1 MKISARLL
9 LGFIAVIGIVIAF
22 SIIVFLSVR
31 ELTSYIG
38 RLNEL
43 SHHQAIAGNLRFNVT
58 LMAMPAYDYVIT
70 GKREEHIGD
79 FRNQASIVEERLRDI
94 EAVELTVEEKGI
106 VKEIRAD
113 YEDIKR
119 LTQAMFNIA
128 SPIGKP
134 QAMRLMEEMDYKY
147 VHPASEKTT
156 RLFDIIKEKREK
168 VQAAAKKAEKR
179 AIIVFAAGIL
189 IAFVISTVI
198 AGAISRSISRPLG
211 EMAALSQKIAQGDL
225 DVAIKTKRSDEIG
238 ILSTAFNN
246 MAVNLKNSQMEQG
259 RLFEEEQKKV
269 QEMAVLQEAAADIAS
284 DLALEPLLE
293 RLTHHAS
300 SLVKAEL
307 AALVTLNPEAG
318 GIQYFKS
325 NVPLE
330 EFPVKR
336 FPDGKGL
343 LGVVLKDGVPLH
355 LENASSD
362 PRFEGLPAGHP
373 FIGPLLGIP
382 LLLKGKVIGGLFVAN
397 KKGGGSFSEKDMDL
411 VMMLSLQSA
420 TAIENARL
428 YTKTVELATTDEL
441 TGLSNRRVFMQELNT
456 EVSRARRYNLAFS
469 LLMIDIDHFK
479 WVNDSHGHP
488 AGDAVLK
495 SLAKIL
501 NGQVR
506 QVDIAARYGGEE
518 FAIIL
523 PETNI
528 DGARIVGERIRTA
541 VANSPFLIN
550 NKKKVGVTV
559 SIGIACFPQCAQ
571 SIELLIE
578 RADQALYTAK
588 KEGRNR
594 VFLYRETLIAM
605 LEHNPMEIA
614 ALLNKDLNNIQ
625 SILSAIEIKAP
636 FFRDHTEKVERYA
649 LLLAQALNLDDTQ
662 KETIRLSCLLHDIGV
677 VTIKSAILEKPD
689 VFTEEEW
696 KIMREHPSASAK
708 IIEGVTALKYLAPV
722 IRSHHEWYDGTGY
735 PDKLKGDEIP
745 YLSRIIAVADGYAA
759 MTSEMPWYKTVSK
772 EKAKGA
778 IKAGAGTQFDPEI
791 ADAFCRI
798 I

>member
-9 LGFIAVIGIVIAF
+9 LGFMAVIFVVIVF

-38 RLNEL
+38 RLNDL
-43 SHHQAIAGNLRFNVT
+43 ARHQAMAGDLRFNVAW
-58 LMAMPAYDYVIT
+58 LAMPANDYIIT
-70 GKREEHIGD
+70 GKRDEYLKD
-79 FRNQASIVEERLRDI
+79 FKKQSAIVEEKLRDI
-94 EAVELTVEEKGI
+94 EAAELSAEEKEI
-106 VKEIRAD
+106 VREIKIG
-113 YEDIKR
+113 YEEIKR
-119 LTQAMFNIA
+119 LTQAIFNIA
-128 SPIGKP
+128 SPIGN
-134 QAMRLMEEMDYKY
+134 QRAMRLMEEMDYRY
-147 VHPASEKTT
+147 AHPASEKAT
-156 RLFDIIKEKREK
+156 RLFDIIKEKRIN
-168 VQAAAKKAEKR
+168 VGIAAKKAER
-179 AIIVFAAGIL
+179 SVTIVFTAGIL
-189 IAFVISTVI
+189 IAFVISSVI
-198 AGAISRSISRPLG
+198 AGSISRSISRPLG

-225 DVAIKTKRSDEIG
+225 DVAIETKRSDEIG

-246 MAVNLKNSQMEQG
+246 MAVNLKSSQMEQR

-269 QEMAVLQEAAADIAS
+269 QEMAVLQEVIADMAS

-382 LLLKGKVIGGLFVAN
+382 LLLRGKVIGGLFVAN

-428 YTKTVELATTDEL
+428 YTKTVELANTDEL
-441 TGLSNRRVFMQELNT
+441 TGLSNRRVFMDELNR

-479 WVNDSHGHP
+479 WINDSHGHP

-501 NGQVR
+501 KGQVR

-523 PETNI
+523 PETSI
-528 DGARIVGERIRTA
+528 DGARIVGERIRSA
-541 VANSPFLIN
+541 VANSPFSIN
-550 NKKKVGVTV
+550 NEKKVGVTV

-594 VFLYRETLIAM
+594 VFLYRETLIAV
-605 LEHNPMEIA
+605 LEYNPMEIA
-614 ALLNKDLNNIQ
+614 ALLNNDINNIQ

-649 LLLAQALNLDDTQ
+649 SLLAQALNLDDTQ
-662 KETIRLSCLLHDIGV
+662 KETLRLSSLLHDIGV

-689 VFTEEEW
+689 AFTEEEW
-696 KIMREHPSASAK
+696 KIMRGHPSAGAK
-708 IIEGVTALKYLAPV
+708 IIEGVAALRRLAPV

-745 YLSRIIAVADGYAA
+745 YLSRIIAIADGYGA
-759 MTSEMPWYKTVSK
+759 MTCEMPWYKTVSM

-778 IKAGAGTQFDPEI
+778 IKAGAGSQFDPEI